1 MQETDYLN
9 NLQSTLFESGNFFSR
24 FKNIYVFCAW
34 EDRACSA
41 RGFQHFLCSE
51 MNNDKA
57 KKRKLLQVTN
67 IYHLDQLIST
77 RTRITER
84 SSTLIDLLFTNK
96 SHHVIDGGVIPSS
109 LSDHCLIF
117 CVIKSGVPKAPGRTI
132 EYRSYKHYSKQEF
145 LNDLRDIDWDWAL
158 NKDDIDF
165 AVDDWN
171 KLFTHVADSHAPIR
185 KSRIKGVRS
194 PWWM

>member
-1 MQETDYLN
+1 
-9 NLQSTLFESGNFFSR
+9 
-24 FKNIYVFCAW
+24 
-34 EDRACSA
+34 
-41 RGFQHFLCSE
+41 

-96 SHHVIDGGVIPSS
+96 SHHVIDRGVIPSS

-145 LNDLRDIDWDWAL
+145 LNDLRDIDWDRAL

-185 KSRIKGVRS
+185 KSRIKEVRS

>member
-1 MQETDYLN
+1 
-9 NLQSTLFESGNFFSR
+9 
-24 FKNIYVFCAW
+24 
-34 EDRACSA
+34 
-41 RGFQHFLCSE
+41 

-67 IYHLDQLIST
+67 IYHQDQLIST

-96 SHHVIDGGVIPSS
+96 SHHVIDRGVIPSF

-132 EYRSYKHYSKQEF
+132 EYRLYEHCLKHEF
-145 LNDLRDIDWDWAL
+145 QNDSRDIDWDHAL
-158 NKDDIDF
+158 NKGDIDS
-165 AVDDWN
+165 AIDDWN

-194 PWWM
+194 PWMKGT

>member
-1 MQETDYLN
+1 
-9 NLQSTLFESGNFFSR
+9 
-24 FKNIYVFCAW
+24 
-34 EDRACSA
+34 
-41 RGFQHFLCSE
+41 

-96 SHHVIDGGVIPSS
+96 SHHVIDRGVIPSS

-117 CVIKSGVPKAPGRTI
+117 CVIKSGVPKAPGRTL
-132 EYRSYKHYSKQEF
+132 ECRSYKHYSKQEF
-145 LNDLRDIDWDWAL
+145 PNDLRDIDWDRAL

-194 PWWM
+194 P